1 VPIPVRSVTSL
12 TPGDAT
18 VGHDLVD
25 HPVDGGHRRVRGG
38 QPGEQEGLGDGDQ
51 LRLAGGGQELG
62 DQPVTVRPE
71 DLGDGDPAVGQG
83 ADGGGEERVEAGR
96 PEPDPEGAALARQRA
111 GEAPG
116 EHAHDP
122 GAARLGDQV
131 DRRVGKGVL
140 GVGVAAPEVPGDRPE
155 VLDHL
160 GKGQARPGAGDVELP
175 APGAQ
180 AEHPPRRRLDCSHA
194 VGPRALAT
202 AGAVAFVQA
211 YPASGGRHWR
221 RR

>member
-83 ADGGGEERVEAGR
+83 ADGAARNGWKPAGR
-96 PEPDPEGAALARQRA
+96 NLIP
-111 GEAPG
+111 
-116 EHAHDP
+116 
-122 GAARLGDQV
+122 
-131 DRRVGKGVL
+131 K
-140 GVGVAAPEVPGDRPE
+140 
-155 VLDHL
+155 
-160 GKGQARPGAGDVELP
+160 ARPGPP
-175 APGAQ
+175 ARG
-180 AEHPPRRRLDCSHA
+180 
-194 VGPRALAT
+194 
-202 AGAVAFVQA
+202 
-211 YPASGGRHWR
+211 
-221 RR
+221 